1 VNTSRQRLYG
11 LVSLMTLVWSLNY
24 IVAKYALRAF
34 PPLVIG
40 PLRAVT
46 AAILLV
52 PILLWMKRRQTG
64 PSEPWVFKEVASLCV
79 LGIFGIT
86 LNQVLFVVGMNRTS
100 VAHAALMIATTPLQ
114 VMLMAAFRGQ
124 ERISMYKLAGMGTAI
139 GGIAVLNLAP
149 GRTAQGASFFGD
161 AFVFLAA
168 FSFAF
173 YTVFGKELARRHDS
187 MTVNAFGYSAGA
199 LTGAPLLLWQSVD
212 FKYTEVPWSGW
223 WALAYMALLSSIAC
237 YLIYSYALNHLPAS
251 RVAAFSYIQP
261 VVAALAGLLILREPI
276 TPGVATGGLLV
287 LSGVWLTGKR

>member
-1 VNTSRQRLYG
+1 MNSLRTRLYG

-46 AAILLV
+46 AAALLV
-52 PILLWMKRRQTG
+52 PTLVWIKSRQARAG
-64 PSEPWVFKEVASLCV
+64 EPWVWKEVASLCV

-86 LNQVLFVVGMNRTS
+86 LNQVLFVVGVNRTS

-114 VMLMAAFRGQ
+114 VMVMAALRGQ
-124 ERISMYKLAGMGTAI
+124 ERISAYKLAGMGTAVA
-139 GGIAVLNLAP
+139 GIAVLNLAP
-149 GRTAQGASFFGD
+149 GKSAQGASFIGD
-161 AFVFLAA
+161 AIVFLAA

-187 MTVNAFGYSAGA
+187 MTVNAYGYGAGA
-199 LTGAPLLLWQSVD
+199 LAGAPLLLWQSSS
-212 FKYTEVPWSGW
+212 FRYTQVPPSGW

-261 VVAALAGLLILREPI
+261 VVAAIAGLLILREPI

-287 LSGVWLTGKR
+287 LSGVWLTGRR